1 MINKKG
7 LELRNTQMDLVM
19 KDILKKGSKKEK
31 VVSFGQM
38 DLNTLVNSRKISLRD
53 MDSTSG

>member
-19 KDILKKGSKKEK
+19 KDILKKVSKKEK